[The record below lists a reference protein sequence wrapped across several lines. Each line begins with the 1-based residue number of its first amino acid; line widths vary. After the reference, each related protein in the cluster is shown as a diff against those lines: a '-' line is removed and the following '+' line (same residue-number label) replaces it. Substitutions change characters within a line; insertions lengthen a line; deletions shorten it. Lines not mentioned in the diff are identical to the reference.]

1 MFKKIGVW
9 IGVIIVGVMASVS
22 YAQESPEQGPVIY
35 ESPTIKNLSQ
45 LYWSLSKFKP
55 DENGKIDDI
64 YIDNFLFI
72 NECSLYQEFSDNEFE
87 WVNIRESARNFLE
100 ENKSGFPLRFE
111 YTQPLRLA
119 EYDLESQT
127 FDVWEPYKI
136 NGIRRFEILAEDLF
150 EDICNQPAKYAIE
163 GYPKGLFAEMNRP
176 FTLET
181 IKTPP
186 EIAET
191 YIKEKM
197 RGVTV
202 TPRRK
207 EEKYNLR
214 DAYLVMKI
222 RFFSYQEEVRSIDY
236 VKLTKVLAV
245 LEGYEIYGD
254 QNKAMLLFSENF
266 KRRKKHSNMEEE
278 LKKRYQERLK
288 KQMEKKKKALQEPQ
302 ESAPIQ

>member
-1 MFKKIGVW
+1 
-9 IGVIIVGVMASVS
+9 
-22 YAQESPEQGPVIY
+22 
-35 ESPTIKNLSQ
+35 
-45 LYWSLSKFKP
+45 
-55 DENGKIDDI
+55 
-64 YIDNFLFI
+64 
-72 NECSLYQEFSDNEFE
+72 
-87 WVNIRESARNFLE
+87 
-100 ENKSGFPLRFE
+100 
-111 YTQPLRLA
+111 
-119 EYDLESQT
+119 
-127 FDVWEPYKI
+127 
-136 NGIRRFEILAEDLF
+136 IRRFEILAEDLF

-288 KQMEKKKKALQEPQ
+288 KQMEKKKKGLLRKKSE
-302 ESAPIQ
+302 